1 MMVKRIKRAISKLFF
16 CLKISGNARCFFYL
30 MWNTKKF
37 RWKKE
42 FPKLERNM
50 SRPVPYF
57 CKIENQLRY
66 IFLRTSDG
74 DLDIFYEIFW
84 DRIYNLPESYFD
96 QFNLIVD
103 LGSHTGLSAIFFL
116 SKSKSAKVICV
127 EPETRNYEL
136 LLVNLERE
144 ILEGRIIPVQAAVS
158 DSEGH
163 VSINLAPLKYNNSIY
178 KAARD
183 GDSVDSVSLN
193 GLLSKLRIDHIDL
206 LKIDIEGSEKLLF
219 AAETQ
224 WLAKVDHVI
233 IEIHSE
239 TDKKMCFEALVSRG
253 FEIRPLGMFIEQSIY
268 WAQNKKSI
276 NTDIEAKLTLKPF

>member
-1 MMVKRIKRAISKLFF
+1 
-16 CLKISGNARCFFYL
+16 
-30 MWNTKKF
+30 
-37 RWKKE
+37 
-42 FPKLERNM
+42 M

-57 CKIENQLRY
+57 CRIDNQLRY
-66 IFLRTSDG
+66 IFHRTSDG
-74 DLDIFYEIFW
+74 ELDIFYEIFW
-84 DRIYNLPESYFD
+84 DRIYNLPQSYFD

-103 LGSHTGLSAIFFL
+103 LGSYTGLSAIFFL

-127 EPETRNYEL
+127 EPETGNYEL
-136 LLVNLERE
+136 LLVNLELE

-183 GDSVDSVSLN
+183 GDSVDSLSLN
-193 GLLSKLRIDHIDL
+193 GLFSKLRIDHIDL
-206 LKIDIEGSEKLLF
+206 LKIDIEGSEKFLF

-224 WLAKVDHVI
+224 WLEKVDHVI

-239 TDKKMCFEALVSRG
+239 TDRKMCFEALVSRG
-253 FEIRPLGMFIEQSIY
+253 FEIMPLGIPIMEQSIY

-276 NTDIEAKLTLKPF
+276 NTDIVAKLSLKPF